1 MADVGARR
9 PIYSFRAVR
18 SGDGFDVTRRIRG
31 TTGGNNWVMI
41 SYDTL
46 DEANYLVQTL
56 GLLELKTILRRQERL
71 RQIRKEKQ
79 DAADKREA
87 VSADQG

>member
-9 PIYSFRAVR
+9 PIYNFRAVATK
-18 SGDGFDVTRRIRG
+18 DGSFEVTRRIRG
-31 TTGGNNWVMI
+31 TNSQSWGMI
-41 SYDTL
+41 TYDTL
-46 DEANYLVQTL
+46 EEANYLVQTL

-79 DAADKREA
+79 DEADKREA
-87 VSADQG
+87 VSSDQG